1 VYGLATPFFLDGLC
15 ALLAFVLGIFLI
27 EPPRTKIDSQE
38 SSWSQIY
45 TIIKRTY
52 NNKKVW
58 RLIVFSALVSA
69 MTINMTWFSQPY
81 MQLVNLP
88 IIYIGWFRC
97 IMNASS
103 GVVSLFIH
111 QIEKFLTERVFMI
124 AIVCWSIVCMLVLA
138 FFPSLWLLPVFFLF
152 QITRQGTRLISNDN
166 LHILSDSSIRATIQ
180 SISSMAFRLVFAVW

>member
-1 VYGLATPFFLDGLC
+1 
-15 ALLAFVLGIFLI
+15 
-27 EPPRTKIDSQE
+27 
-38 SSWSQIY
+38 
-45 TIIKRTY
+45 
-52 NNKKVW
+52 
-58 RLIVFSALVSA
+58 

-124 AIVCWSIVCMLVLA
+124 AIVCWAILCMLVLA
-138 FFPSLWLLPVFFLF
+138 FFPSLSLLPVFFLF
-152 QITRQGTRLISNDN
+152 QITRQGNRLIFNDN
-166 LHILSDSSIRATIQ
+166 LHILIDSSIRATIQ
-180 SISSMAFRLVFAVW
+180 SISSMAFRLVFAIWWPIFGYIYSVYGIVPALTSSCVILGWASIYAAWRFQQVV